1 MKSLLLF
8 LFLGF
13 LLLFL
18 IFVAMAPADEPLLQQ
33 TISPLVTMN
42 IEAPCVKSEEGCY
55 IFINDE
61 KGHELVRISERTGKV
76 TVAHPERTDEAARQF
91 WKAIEIAVGPRCK
104 K

>member
-1 MKSLLLF
+1 MKPLL

-18 IFVAMAPADEPLLQQ
+18 IFVAMASAAEPLLQQ
-33 TISPLVTMN
+33 TISPLVIMN
-42 IEAPCVKSEEGCY
+42 IKAPCVKSEEGCY

-76 TVAHPERTDEAARQF
+76 TIAHPERSDETTRQF
-91 WKAIEIAVGPRCK
+91 WKAIEIAVGRRCK